1 MSSPRHLHCLIWPQS
16 LQNKFYRYPIEDY
29 NSEIYLTVNQS
40 APTSFLCRLWRYTT
54 MPDPIEELRNP
65 RKAKDDLV
73 KYLRRE
79 IFTLNFYRAH
89 MLYFIIVIAISS
101 VVLYGAGIA
110 HGLKPYERDHLTYM
124 DALFLC
130 ASAMTTTGMT
140 SSLLVPLSSS
150 EQY

>member
-1 MSSPRHLHCLIWPQS
+1 
-16 LQNKFYRYPIEDY
+16 
-29 NSEIYLTVNQS
+29 
-40 APTSFLCRLWRYTT
+40 

>member
-1 MSSPRHLHCLIWPQS
+1 LPIPVSDVIASASALPHLASISSKKKVS
-16 LQNKFYRYPIEDY
+16 RYPIE
-29 NSEIYLTVNQS
+29 NCVASNTPHFLKQS
-40 APTSFLCRLWRYTT
+40 ALTSFICRFWWHTN

-73 KYLRRE
+73 KYLRQE

-89 MLYFIIVIAISS
+89 MLYFVIVIAISS

-110 HGLKPYERDHLTYM
+110 HGPKAYGKDHLTYM

-140 SSLLVPLSSS
+140 NLL
-150 EQY
+150 

>member
-1 MSSPRHLHCLIWPQS
+1 
-16 LQNKFYRYPIEDY
+16 
-29 NSEIYLTVNQS
+29 
-40 APTSFLCRLWRYTT
+40 

-89 MLYFIIVIAISS
+89 MLYFII
-101 VVLYGAGIA
+101 GAGIA